1 MIEGFVLVAIV
12 FFVALHFLSKIKS
25 KEKFPY
31 HEYSGIWNFFQIAF
45 LFFLGSHH
53 IRHYMKQGAVWGWF
67 SFFELFSNLNILVI
81 WIILLFFTLFTYP
94 LKMLFI
100 SKKYPISKTLR
111 YLLHG
116 FFLLFIMSWTVYLI
130 WLHED
135 WHFVP
140 KGSLTCQLMVLIMK
154 MHSYLVNHNDTS
166 GKKTEIKGDKK
177 ETEVEPKV
185 TIIESKEVEK
195 EILGDN
201 NKDAELNKKEEVS
214 PEPEKMTE
222 LTFIDFLYY
231 LIYPTLVF
239 EISYPR
245 TESIRWSYIVEKC
258 GLCLGLFS
266 CLHLVCQFYILPH
279 LQRSHIEPFIE
290 SVLTLV
296 VPFCVCVWLVFYVI
310 FDCVCNGVAE
320 LTRFANREFNKDWWN
335 STTMEEFSRRW
346 NLPVHAWLHRHIFL
360 ELKKNFNCSNEFS
373 AFVTFLVS
381 SIFHEFILILTF
393 RLVMPYLF
401 LSQMLQIPLIM
412 IGKKLKGTSQGN
424 FFFWAGIIVGIPL
437 LSTLYCREY
446 FRERV
451 VIDCDD
457 INFATNLP
465 LLI

>member
-1 MIEGFVLVAIV
+1 MIEGFVLVAVV

-31 HEYSGIWNFFQIAF
+31 HEYSGIWNFFQLAF
-45 LFFLGSHH
+45 LFFLASHH

-111 YLLHG
+111 YSLHG
-116 FFLLFIMSWTVYLI
+116 LFLLFILLWTVSVI

-154 MHSYLVNHNDTS
+154 IHSYLVMHNDTRTES
-166 GKKTEIKGDKK
+166 KEKTVKEKDKK
-177 ETEVEPKV
+177 ESEIQPKV
-185 TIIESKEVEK
+185 TVIESKQEAK
-195 EILGDN
+195 EITGEQVKNQHDE
-201 NKDAELNKKEEVS
+201 KSKKLEQVYF
-214 PEPEKMTE
+214 TGY
-222 LTFIDFLYY
+222 TFTDFIYY
-231 LIYPTLVF
+231 LLYPTLVF
-239 EISYPR
+239 EVSYPR
-245 TESIRWSYIVEKC
+245 TEGIRWSYIIEKC

-266 CLHLVCQFYILPH
+266 CLHLICQFYILPH
-279 LQRSHIEPFIE
+279 LQRTHIEPFIE

-310 FDCVCNGVAE
+310 FDCVCNGMAE
-320 LTRFANREFNKDWWN
+320 LTCFANREFNKDWWN

-346 NLPVHAWLHRHIFL
+346 NLPVHAWLHRHIFI
-360 ELKKNFNCSNEFS
+360 ELKKNFGYSNEFS
-373 AFVTFLVS
+373 AFITFLVS

-393 RLVMPYLF
+393 RLIMPYLF

-446 FRERV
+446 FKTRFIE
-451 VIDCDD
+451 CDA
-457 INFATNLP
+457 IANLP

>member
-1 MIEGFVLVAIV
+1 MIEGFVLVAIA

-31 HEYSGIWNFFQIAF
+31 HEYSGIWNFFQLAF
-45 LFFLGSHH
+45 LCFLASHH
-53 IRHYMKQGAVWGWF
+53 IRHYMKQGAIWGWF

-81 WIILLFFTLFTYP
+81 WIILLCFTLLTYP

-100 SKKYPISKTLR
+100 SKKYPISKNLR
-111 YLLHG
+111 YSLHG
-116 FFLLFIMSWTVYLI
+116 LFMFFILSWTVYLI

-140 KGSLTCQLMVLIMK
+140 KGSLTCQLMVLLMK
-154 MHSYLVNHNDTS
+154 IHSYLVMHNAKPEKRTAR
-166 GKKTEIKGDKK
+166 KEEIVQEK
-177 ETEVEPKV
+177 EEDDQKIETDSEPKV
-185 TIIESKEVEK
+185 TIIGSN
-195 EILGDN
+195 LGEAN
-201 NKDAELNKKEEVS
+201 KRNKDEPNKKA
-214 PEPEKMTE
+214 EPVYFTDY
-222 LTFIDFLYY
+222 TFIDFIYY
-231 LIYPTLVF
+231 LLYPTLVF
-239 EISYPR
+239 EVSYPR
-245 TESIRWSYIVEKC
+245 TDRIRWAYIVEKC

-266 CLHLVCQFYILPH
+266 CLHLICQFYILPH
-279 LQRSHIEPFIE
+279 LQRSHIEPFID

-310 FDCVCNGVAE
+310 FDCVCNGMAE

-346 NLPVHAWLHRHIFL
+346 NLPVHAWLHRHIFT
-360 ELKKNFNCSNEFS
+360 ELKKNFGYRNEFS
-373 AFVTFLVS
+373 AFITFLVS

-437 LSTLYCREY
+437 LSTLYSREY
-446 FRERV
+446 FKGHPVDLNKLIFPRP
-451 VIDCDD
+451 
-457 INFATNLP
+457 TN
-465 LLI
+465 

>member
-1 MIEGFVLVAIV
+1 
-12 FFVALHFLSKIKS
+12 
-25 KEKFPY
+25 
-31 HEYSGIWNFFQIAF
+31 
-45 LFFLGSHH
+45 
-53 IRHYMKQGAVWGWF
+53 MKQGAVWGWF

-81 WIILLFFTLFTYP
+81 WIILLCFTLFTYP

-100 SKKYPISKTLR
+100 SERYPISKTGR

-154 MHSYLVNHNDTS
+154 MHSYLVNHIRT
-166 GKKTEIKGDKK
+166 GKKTEIRKENEKDKK
-177 ETEVEPKV
+177 EADIEKDKKEPKV
-185 TIIESKEVEK
+185 TIIENKDLENELSGEK
-195 EILGDN
+195 NAEDLN
-201 NKDAELNKKEEVS
+201 NKEEASSEPVKK
-214 PEPEKMTE
+214 PEN
-222 LTFIDFLYY
+222 LTFVDFLYF
-231 LIYPTLVF
+231 LVFPTLVF
-239 EISYPR
+239 EVSYPR

-266 CLHLVCQFYILPH
+266 CLHLICQFYILPH

-320 LTRFANREFNKDWWN
+320 LTCFANREFNKDWWN

-360 ELKKNFNCSNEFS
+360 ELKKNFNYSNEFS
-373 AFVTFLVS
+373 AFITFLVS

-424 FFFWAGIIVGIPL
+424 VFFWAGIIVGIPL

>member
-1 MIEGFVLVAIV
+1 
-12 FFVALHFLSKIKS
+12 
-25 KEKFPY
+25 
-31 HEYSGIWNFFQIAF
+31 
-45 LFFLGSHH
+45 
-53 IRHYMKQGAVWGWF
+53 MKQGAVWGWF

-81 WIILLFFTLFTYP
+81 WLILLGFTLFAYP
-94 LKMLFI
+94 LKKLFV
-100 SKKYPISKTLR
+100 SEKYPLSKTLR
-111 YLLHG
+111 YTLHG
-116 FFLLFIMSWTVYLI
+116 AFLLFIMSWTVFLI

-140 KGSLTCQLMVLIMK
+140 KGSLACQLFVLIMK
-154 MHSYLVNHNDTS
+154 LHSYLVNHNKEI
-166 GKKTEIKGDKK
+166 GKASEK
-177 ETEVEPKV
+177 EKEKEKEPAEGEPKI
-185 TIIESKEVEK
+185 TIIESAQADKDTSSKESKQPVEESK
-195 EILGDN
+195 VD
-201 NKDAELNKKEEVS
+201 KKEELHIV
-214 PEPEKMTE
+214 EKQTE
-222 LTFIDFLYY
+222 SLNFVDFVYY
-231 LIYPTLVF
+231 LLYPTLVY
-239 EISYPR
+239 ETSYPR

-266 CLHLVCQFYILPH
+266 CLHLICQFYILPH
-279 LQRSHIEPFIE
+279 LQRAHIEPFME

-310 FDCVCNGVAE
+310 FDCVCNGMAE

-360 ELKKNFNCSNEFS
+360 ELKKNFGYSNEFS
-373 AFVTFLVS
+373 AFITFLVS

-401 LSQMLQIPLIM
+401 LSQMLQIPLII

-446 FRERV
+446 FKERV
-451 VIDCDD
+451 IDVT
-457 INFATNLP
+457 FATNLP
-465 LLI
+465 LLMS